1 MSHHPPAHCRVLI
14 HLANLA
20 HTTLASCLHGLPVGH
35 TVHETH
41 LRPEPLTLSTVGY
54 QPSFY
59 KFRARVPRDWRHIGL
74 LPCREQGAT
83 IYPHEPGREFY
94 GWATGAEVQVALVHG
109 WQVWASDLIH
119 WPEMGRHD
127 VMKPWI
133 DTLRTL
139 RERAERAAFAG
150 DRLAPLVV
158 SALRNL
164 VVHTVGSWNRV
175 SRIDEGYVPYGHEAE
190 IPAGGI
196 PLPDTQ
202 GWQWKRNVLSVDEWS
217 HPEWFGT
224 VAGRVRAKLAKMALQ
239 LPPQDIVR
247 MATDGILLTDRP
259 PESLVTDLG
268 TPGSWRVKWHLP
280 FPLAAPRSQ
289 GEVLRLLEQAA
300 TSGAVAGMAALVAD
314 TDHLEDE

>member
-1 MSHHPPAHCRVLI
+1 
-14 HLANLA
+14 
-20 HTTLASCLHGLPVGH
+20 
-35 TVHETH
+35 
-41 LRPEPLTLSTVGY
+41 
-54 QPSFY
+54 
-59 KFRARVPRDWRHIGL
+59 VPRDWAHIGI
-74 LPCREQGAT
+74 LPCREQGET
-83 IYPHEPGREFY
+83 TYPHEPGREFY
-94 GWATGAEVQVALVHG
+94 GWCTGAEVQVALVHG

-119 WPEMGRHD
+119 WPDTGRHD
-127 VMKPWI
+127 VMGVWI
-133 DTLRTL
+133 KQLRSL
-139 RERAERAAFAG
+139 RERAERQVLAG

-158 SALRNL
+158 AALRNL

-175 SRIDEGYVPYGHEAE
+175 SRIDEGYVPYGQEAT

-196 PLPDTQ
+196 PLPDAL
-202 GWQWKRNVLSVDEWS
+202 GWAWKRNVLRLDEWS

-247 MATDGILLTDRP
+247 MATDGMLITDRP

-289 GEVLRLLEQAA
+289 GEVNAILELAGK
-300 TSGAVAGMAALVAD
+300 SGAVAGMAALVAD